1 MSDQM
6 KVTNVNEI
14 FIASVT
20 TINYIDLR
28 KYLGPK
34 LSRGAKVF
42 PKKTVFYLLSG
53 IHHGDGGVIGH
64 SDSSL
69 NSQFQTLFK
78 ILSNF
83 CGYLDCK
90 ECKSIRG
97 KPCSSKLSVWK
108 EMEYDFK
115 IIPLDTIAHI
125 NNDLKDETFVL
136 SERSEKDLMNLSKE
150 LTEQTRPSALIFASC
165 HSLYSSIT
173 DILRSNGIIA
183 TMNISKDLGEV
194 TDGKMYRLDDQQKKV
209 MATVRNVRCLR
220 KS

>member
-20 TINYIDLR
+20 AINYIDLR
-28 KYLGPK
+28 KYLRPK
-34 LSRGAKVF
+34 LSRDAKVF

-78 ILSNF
+78 IMSNF

-150 LTEQTRPSALIFASC
+150 LTKQTRPSALIFASC

-183 TMNISKDLGEV
+183 TMNISKDLGEA
-194 TDGKMYRLDDQQKKV
+194 TEGKVFQLDDQQREV
-209 MATVRNVRCLR
+209 ISIVQDV
-220 KS
+220 SFS

>member
-1 MSDQM
+1 MSDQI

-20 TINYIDLR
+20 AINYIDLR
-28 KYLGPK
+28 KYLRPK
-34 LSRGAKVF
+34 LSRDAKVF

-150 LTEQTRPSALIFASC
+150 LTKQTRPSALIFASC

-183 TMNISKDLGEV
+183 TMNISKDLGEA
-194 TDGKMYRLDDQQKKV
+194 TEGKVFQLDDQQREV
-209 MATVRNVRCLR
+209 IGIVQDVSL
-220 KS
+220 SL

>member
-1 MSDQM
+1 MSDQI

-14 FIASVT
+14 FIASVS

-28 KYLGPK
+28 KYLRPK
-34 LSRGAKVF
+34 LSRDAKVF

-150 LTEQTRPSALIFASC
+150 LIEQTRPSALIFASC

-183 TMNISKDLGEV
+183 MMNISKDLGEV
-194 TDGKMYRLDDQQKKV
+194 TEGKVFHLDDQQREV
-209 MATVRNVRCLR
+209 LSIVQDVSL
-220 KS
+220 SL

>member
-1 MSDQM
+1 MSDQI

-20 TINYIDLR
+20 AINYIDLR
-28 KYLGPK
+28 KYLRPK
-34 LSRGAKVF
+34 LSRDAKVF

-53 IHHGDGGVIGH
+53 IHHGDGGIIGH

-183 TMNISKDLGEV
+183 IMNISKDLGEV
-194 TDGKMYRLDDQQKKV
+194 TEGKVFHLDDQQREV
-209 MATVRNVRCLR
+209 LSIVQDVSL
-220 KS
+220 SL

>member
-1 MSDQM
+1 MSDQI

-20 TINYIDLR
+20 AINYIDLR
-28 KYLGPK
+28 KYLRPK
-34 LSRGAKVF
+34 LSRDAKVF

-53 IHHGDGGVIGH
+53 IHHGDGGIIGH

-183 TMNISKDLGEV
+183 IMNISKDLGEV
-194 TDGKMYRLDDQQKKV
+194 TEGKVFHLDDQQREV
-209 MATVRNVRCLR
+209 LSIVQDVSFSL
-220 KS
+220 

>member
-1 MSDQM
+1 MSDQI

-20 TINYIDLR
+20 AINYIDLR
-28 KYLGPK
+28 KYLRPK
-34 LSRGAKVF
+34 LSRDAKVF

-136 SERSEKDLMNLSKE
+136 SERSQKDLMNLSKE
-150 LTEQTRPSALIFASC
+150 LTKQTRPSALIFASC

-183 TMNISKDLGEV
+183 TMNISKDLGEA
-194 TDGKMYRLDDQQKKV
+194 TEGKVFQLDDQQREV
-209 MATVRNVRCLR
+209 ISIVQDV
-220 KS
+220 SFS